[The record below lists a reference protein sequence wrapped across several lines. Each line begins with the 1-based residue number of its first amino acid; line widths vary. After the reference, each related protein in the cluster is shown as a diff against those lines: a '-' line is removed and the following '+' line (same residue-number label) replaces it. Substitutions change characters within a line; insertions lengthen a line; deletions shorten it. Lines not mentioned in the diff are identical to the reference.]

1 MLSTGND
8 LINLF
13 STKSAKNGQ
22 PENMFSP
29 PYMCSPMS
37 LSSESVRN
45 YNFNRNDLFDL
56 SKTEMKGLSRE
67 TSPIYITQEM
77 HDVNLMKQD
86 TLKPFTQIGLNSSGT
101 TVMGD
106 YDSLD
111 DILNYNFTKDSETL
125 NQTPVNNEA
134 TSIAPSD
141 LMNDAFD
148 VQTQDLKSKSL
159 SLVTAAEMQGS
170 PDGISFEDDILNDNL
185 LKISLDIEQSVFE
198 DNHVDTKKKIMKRPK
213 KYKTKSKT
221 HDEVQDENI
230 VKVKKVYNT
239 RGKSISDS
247 RLSTESLRQSFQLS
261 SASAANKLEEY
272 IEKLLVEHCNFQLG
286 YRTWVRDTEKDEREE
301 ILKVLEFQLN
311 KNLAYLNEITGIDK
325 KLEKRSIETIV
336 RKCTYAKQQSRLRK
350 ERRKAAQVKSK
361 LAREGL

>member
-159 SLVTAAEMQGS
+159 SLVTAAEMQG
-170 PDGISFEDDILNDNL
+170 N
-185 LKISLDIEQSVFE
+185 
-198 DNHVDTKKKIMKRPK
+198 
-213 KYKTKSKT
+213 
-221 HDEVQDENI
+221 ENI

-361 LAREGL
+361 LAKEGL

>member
-13 STKSAKNGQ
+13 STKSANNGQ
-22 PENMFSP
+22 SENIFSP
-29 PYMCSPMS
+29 PYMCSPIS

-45 YNFNRNDLFDL
+45 YNFNRNDMFDL
-56 SKTEMKGLSRE
+56 SRTEMKGLSRE
-67 TSPIYITQEM
+67 TSPIYITQGM
-77 HDVNLMKQD
+77 QDVNLMKQD
-86 TLKPFTQIGLNSSGT
+86 ALKPFTQIELSSSGT
-101 TVMGD
+101 TVMGN
-106 YDSLD
+106 YDSID
-111 DILNYNFTKDSETL
+111 DILTYNFTKDNETL
-125 NQTPVNNEA
+125 NQTPINNEA

-141 LMNDAFD
+141 LMNGAFD

-159 SLVTAAEMQGS
+159 SLATTVEMQGS
-170 PDGISFEDDILNDNL
+170 PNELSFEDDILNDNL
-185 LKISLDIEQSVFE
+185 LKISLDIEQSVFKN
-198 DNHVDTKKKIMKRPK
+198 DHVDTKKKIIKRPK

-221 HDEVQDENI
+221 DDEVQDENT

-239 RGKSISDS
+239 KGKSISDS

-311 KNLAYLNEITGIDK
+311 KNLDYLCEITGIDK

-350 ERRKAAQVKSK
+350 ERRKAAQMKSR
-361 LAREGL
+361 LAKESL

>member
-45 YNFNRNDLFDL
+45 YNFNRNDMFDL

-86 TLKPFTQIGLNSSGT
+86 TLKRFTQIGLNSSGT

-213 KYKTKSKT
+213 KYKTKSKP

-361 LAREGL
+361 LAKEGL